1 MLRQYTYLLNSIAPN
16 QKDPYA
22 NYWAYD
28 NALKSTE
35 KKSRRRRQID
45 PEEQAAQE
53 ADEAQ
58 AAAEDAEEAAAQE
71 VEDALA
77 AEADLDA
84 AAHEAQQAAA
94 HEAGQ
99 AALDYEEWYNNTYL
113 PWYHDYQRQMADY
126 QQAMM
131 AYEDAQMRALVPKN
145 PFGDVG
151 FGNPFPF
158 YSKNA
163 YINSLYEDVQDQDPR
178 EQYSEEYGKWK
189 CERESDGSEG
199 SACWEPTTALKAGF
213 CG

>member
-1 MLRQYTYLLNSIAPN
+1 MG
-16 QKDPYA
+16 
-22 NYWAYD
+22 
-28 NALKSTE
+28 
-35 KKSRRRRQID
+35 
-45 PEEQAAQE
+45 QE
-53 ADEAQ
+53 A
-58 AAAEDAEEAAAQE
+58 AEEALHAQ
-71 VEDALA
+71 
-77 AEADLDA
+77 AE
-84 AAHEAQQAAA
+84 QAAA
-94 HEAGQ
+94 HEAEQAAAHEAEQ

-126 QQAMM
+126 QQAMI
-131 AYEDAQMRALVPKN
+131 AYETAHMRALVPKN

-213 CG
+213 CGLLNSGFCIGNK